1 MGLGLNWGVHERLG
15 LRLGGRESLLLL
27 LWSLLWSLLLLLRW
41 WLCEGRPLLLLL
53 YQGLS
58 MTPLMNQTV
67 SLVHEVRVAGLE
79 VVLSLS
85 LSPNLLLQLLHI
97 HTYTPPVLSSTSR
110 HVQCHG

>member
-27 LWSLLWSLLLLLRW
+27 LWSLLLLLLRW
-41 WLCEGRPLLLLL
+41 RLCKWRSLLLL

-97 HTYTPPVLSSTSR
+97 HTVLP
-110 HVQCHG
+110 HQYL